1 MGKKLFVGGLPFA
14 TTSEELEK
22 LFADAG
28 TVESANVITD
38 RMTGRSRG
46 FGFVELSSDEEAKTA
61 IEKLNGNKVGDRAI
75 IVSEAKPHA
84 ERPGPRSTGKQPQV
98 PQQAECAARWR
109 PACPCRS
116 RVAASVG
123 RVRAAGASLRTSCV
137 GNATGLAPGAL
148 ESAQR
153 RFCHAP
159 TPIRWPPSGRSFNYQ
174 SF

>member
-75 IVSEAKPHA
+75 VVSEAKPRE
-84 ERPGPRSTGKQPQV
+84 ERPER
-98 PQQAECAARWR
+98 
-109 PACPCRS
+109 
-116 RVAASVG
+116 
-123 RVRAAGASLRTSCV
+123 
-137 GNATGLAPGAL
+137 
-148 ESAQR
+148 
-153 RFCHAP
+153 
-159 TPIRWPPSGRSFNYQ
+159 
-174 SF
+174 